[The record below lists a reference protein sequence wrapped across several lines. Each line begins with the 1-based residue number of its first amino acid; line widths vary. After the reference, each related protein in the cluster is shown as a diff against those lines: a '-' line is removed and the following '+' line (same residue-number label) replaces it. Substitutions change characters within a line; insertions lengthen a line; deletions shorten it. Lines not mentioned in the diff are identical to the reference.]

1 MFALAEL
8 EVDLEITLVRI
19 VAEPGLQPGRLEEG
33 VPRCVVLHYSR
44 RGMRAKAT
52 DRSEEI
58 SELDGSGELGALI
71 SSHTS
76 AGSGRVGP
84 SFLEAFL

>member
-58 SELDGSGELGALI
+58 SELDGSGEQVL
-71 SSHTS
+71 SSRHTRLREVV
-76 AGSGRVGP
+76 GSGPR
-84 SFLEAFL
+84 S